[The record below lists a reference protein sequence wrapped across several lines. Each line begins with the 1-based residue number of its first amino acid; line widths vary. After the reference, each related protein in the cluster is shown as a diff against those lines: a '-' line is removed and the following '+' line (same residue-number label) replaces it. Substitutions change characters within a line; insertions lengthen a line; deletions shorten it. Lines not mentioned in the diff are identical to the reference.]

1 MNPDY
6 QIGPSSDAGFS
17 YRVAGIGTR
26 FLAALVDGLII
37 FGIEILVV
45 LLSLVVYLVGASSA
59 AVILGLTLSFILFW
73 GYFIYFETTWNGQTP
88 GKRMMKI
95 RVVKTSGEPISFI
108 DAVVRNLIRVVDN
121 LPFFYGLGLLSM
133 FISKQ
138 SRRLGDFAAGTL
150 VVKERSSVTL
160 RDVETSIVR
169 SRAGMP
175 RLGGVDPD
183 ELEWNLD
190 RLTDPDVQIVNDFL
204 DRAQS
209 LNREA
214 KDRLAASM
222 TSRVTDQIGARQPL
236 DPIRFLHRVAF
247 LKQARPVRGEDDP
260 DELQWDVKQ
269 LSQDDLDTINEFLD
283 RAPRLDGE
291 TRQQLGEKMAAQ
303 VAERI
308 DAREPLDPVKFLD
321 RVVYLA
327 STGT

>member
-6 QIGPSSDAGFS
+6 EVGPSSDGGFP

-26 FLAALVDGLII
+26 FLAALIDGLISI
-37 FGIEILVV
+37 GVEILVV
-45 LLSLVVYLVGASSA
+45 LLALVVYLVGASSA

-95 RVVKTSGEPISFI
+95 RVIKTSGEPISFI
-108 DAVVRNLIRVVDN
+108 DAVVRNLIRIVDS
-121 LPFFYGLGLLSM
+121 LPFLYGLGLLSM

-150 VVKERSSVTL
+150 VVKERSLVTL
-160 RDVETSIVR
+160 RDVETSMVR

-175 RLGGVDPD
+175 PLGGVDPD

-190 RLTDPDVQIVNDFL
+190 SLKASDLQIVNDFL

-209 LNREA
+209 LNPGA
-214 KDRLAASM
+214 KERLATSIA
-222 TSRVTDQIGARQPL
+222 SRVTDQIGARQPL

-247 LKQARPVRGEDDP
+247 LKQTRPVRGEVDP
-260 DELQWDVKQ
+260 EEVQWDLKQ
-269 LSQDDLDTINEFLD
+269 LTARDLDTINEFLD
-283 RAPRLDGE
+283 RAPQLKPE
-291 TRQQLGEKMAAQ
+291 ARQELGEKMAAQ

-308 DAREPLDPVKFLD
+308 GAREPLDPVKFLD